1 MALHQEDFVTLGSH
15 LAARAAGIR
24 PREGCTGWG
33 VPRAFY
39 ARDVPGLGGAGY
51 ESLDMGFTPFL
62 VRTHRTFC
70 LMRTHM
76 DCQQCSCAVAKGTGF
91 CLPWRRSKDCARA
104 WENRTGEA
112 EPGRRDCTGRSVSG
126 HRRVLPPGPVPSTD
140 MLKCASLYTF
150 LFFFL
155 WPNGM

>member
-1 MALHQEDFVTLGSH
+1 MGRPSGLL
-15 LAARAAGIR
+15 R
-24 PREGCTGWG
+24 PR
-33 VPRAFY
+33 R
-39 ARDVPGLGGAGY
+39 PGAGGAGY

-70 LMRTHM
+70 PMRTHM

-150 LFFFL
+150 LFFFYGPTACEIFVPRPEMKL
-155 WPNGM
+155 YPLQ